1 MDEGQNATRI
11 AYLCKP
17 ESKINSQSFDQ
28 RAVENFPNNIIF
40 SYMIDILIR

>member
-1 MDEGQNATRI
+1 MDDGQNATRK

-28 RAVENFPNNIIF
+28 WAVENFPNNVIF
-40 SYMIDILIR
+40 SYMIDIFIR